1 MAAPVWRNPGSY
13 AVPSIGEV
21 APHLRGRKARSASRN
36 SSAAWR
42 VSPGMSKRSNSGGH
56 GAGTRGGEMFKFDP
70 YDYVI
75 VGLDTKDG
83 PDHPL
88 YDERINMPVPE
99 TLIRNIRAYG
109 VLKPVLFER
118 DGDRPL
124 VVDGRQRVRAARIVR
139 DRQREAGE
147 DEISVRGI
155 PQRGD
160 GSHLFAVSRAANL
173 HQADGPLTQ
182 ARNAQRMV
190 DLGKSTEEIAVAF
203 GVTEQTVGH
212 WLSLLDLA
220 PAVRT
225 AVERGVIKP
234 TAAVKLRK
242 LDRNQQ
248 VEKLGELIAGGAK
261 PTVSAARDRVRE
273 ARGLDP
279 VVTPKARLRQIESVL
294 RELAGDGASPKAT
307 IAERSHD
314 DLVGALIKIGD
325 LCGVGSQVDE
335 K

>member
-1 MAAPVWRNPGSY
+1 
-13 AVPSIGEV
+13 
-21 APHLRGRKARSASRN
+21 
-36 SSAAWR
+36 
-42 VSPGMSKRSNSGGH
+42 MSKRSSGSGGH

-75 VGLDTKDG
+75 VGLDTDDG

-88 YDERINMPVPE
+88 YDERIRMPVPE

-124 VVDGRQRVRAARIVR
+124 VVDGRQRVRAARVVR

-147 DEISVRGI
+147 DEIAVRGI

-190 DLGKSTEEIAVAF
+190 DLGRSTDEIAVAF
-203 GVTEQTVGH
+203 GVTEQTVKH
-212 WLSLLDLA
+212 WLALLELA

-225 AVERGVIKP
+225 AVERGSISP
-234 TAAVKLRK
+234 TAAAKLRK
-242 LDRNQQ
+242 LDRDDQ
-248 VEKLGELIAGGAK
+248 VAKLSELTAGGAK
-261 PTVSAARDRVRE
+261 PTASAARDRVRG
-273 ARGLDP
+273 ARGLAP
-279 VVTPKARLRQIESVL
+279 IVTARVRIREIESVL
-294 RELAGDGASPKAT
+294 REIAGEVLPFRT
-307 IAERSHD
+307 MVVERSHD
-314 DLVGALIKIGD
+314 DLVDALSKIGEI
-325 LCGVGSQVDE
+325 CGIDHRHDRVGQTDQE
-335 K
+335 

>member
-1 MAAPVWRNPGSY
+1 
-13 AVPSIGEV
+13 
-21 APHLRGRKARSASRN
+21 
-36 SSAAWR
+36 
-42 VSPGMSKRSNSGGH
+42 
-56 GAGTRGGEMFKFDP
+56 MFKFDP

-75 VGLDTKDG
+75 IGLDTDDG

-88 YDERINMPVPE
+88 YDERIKMPVPE
-99 TLIRNIRAYG
+99 ALIRNIRAYG

-124 VVDGRQRVRAARIVR
+124 VVDGRQRIRAARVVR

-147 DEISVRGI
+147 DEIAVRGI

-190 DLGKSTEEIAVAF
+190 DLGRTTEEIAIAF
-203 GVTEQTVGH
+203 GVTEQTVKH
-212 WLSLLDLA
+212 WLALLELA

-225 AVERGVIKP
+225 AVERGKISP
-234 TAAVKLRK
+234 TAAIKLAK
-242 LDRNQQ
+242 LDRDDQ
-248 VEKLGELIAGGAK
+248 VKKLSELTDGGAK
-261 PTVSAARDRVRE
+261 PTVSAARDRVRKE
-273 ARGLDP
+273 RGMTP
-279 VVTPKARLRQIESVL
+279 VV
-294 RELAGDGASPKAT
+294 SPKAKLGQIRAVLQGISPAT
-307 IAERSHD
+307 ADGSMASFRSNAVD
-314 DLVGALIKIGD
+314 DLIVALEKIRD
-325 LCGVGSQVDE
+325 LLSEGN